1 MELKETEEK
10 SYSAKKEKRVI
21 TYVGIFSLGVI
32 VGILLSKCPEKEQ
45 MVDKEQKTDLTLK
58 EEIQKEEPPQREP
71 LEIHVGTEEKQTSII
86 FQEIITTQAS
96 TEREIEEKYK
106 KEIYEVPV
114 TQVYY
119 ERPTCPDIPISA
131 DLIVKPEKYWNKK
144 EAVFRVKLKIDV
156 NCYLEG
162 APIPCTFTAERVK
175 VEFTEDGEKEFK
187 ISYGE
192 APCLKDLI
200 NYKFIVDTTPPE
212 TKIVPVGFEG
222 VNTTSDTCTF
232 EIIVNEPV
240 KSTLCKIDDGFWMD
254 CSSGKLS
261 LKNIEDGWHKISAF
275 SIDLAGNRED
285 PPKVYEF
292 KVDAKPPIT
301 LLLSAPPSITNSRS
315 AEFVFTSD
323 DEDAEFE
330 CSINDGEWQK
340 CSSPLILKDLQEGM
354 NKISI
359 RSFDKLGRYEEEP
372 VTYSWRVV
380 SGELK
385 GKPKPYKPPQRYE
398 EILKRQKKHKDKKD
412 VKG

>member
-1 MELKETEEK
+1 MGLKGTEQK
-10 SYSAKKEKRVI
+10 GYNTKKGKRVI
-21 TYVGIFSLGVI
+21 TYLGIFSLGVI

-45 MVDKEQKTDLTLK
+45 MVDKEQKANLTLK
-58 EEIQKEEPPQREP
+58 EEVQNEENHQREP
-71 LEIHVGTEEKQTSII
+71 LEIHAGTEEKQTSII

-106 KEIYEVPV
+106 EGIYEVPI

-119 ERPTCPDIPISA
+119 ESPTCPDIPISA

-162 APIPCTFTAERVK
+162 ASIPCTFTAERVK

-232 EIIVNEPV
+232 EIIANEPV

-285 PPKVYEF
+285 PPKDYEF

-372 VTYSWRVV
+372 LIYSWRVV

-385 GKPKPYKPPQRYE
+385 EKPKPYKPPQRYE
-398 EILKRQKKHKDKKD
+398 EILKRQKRHKDNKD
-412 VKG
+412 VKR